1 MNTNTQID
9 KIDKVLAKIS
19 GKELK
24 NFSRLYSITHDDF
37 ATALAEKYWK
47 PERGNYK
54 EMVEACFAHA
64 SVLGKRYGQVE
75 LDWREIEKDLAVM
88 MRKATSMKK
97 KGNLIDAALIAGYVM
112 TITCREFEHD
122 HQGFKPL
129 RYDLWAEENKVLKD
143 IVTKAAD
150 MVRELLINSDEIEP
164 DSRFGMLQEIVDQC
178 EEIGDNYFMRFEW
191 FVDEAMPLLCGDD
204 EKRFLAHIS
213 KRLKHKREKYCHYRY
228 YNQKADYWITH
239 GKREKAEKLMWDKR
253 DEEEVRDHYI
263 DCLIGWGEYRKA
275 VEVIDDNKDDFRS
288 YSKKWEDKV
297 VKALK
302 MSGDKDWLIEECRNR
317 FITSGYKLKYYEALK
332 EVVSKD
338 EWSSFL
344 DKLWN
349 ATDWSTNDY
358 QDAEGNIIIAEKMFE
373 NMKDMFVHKHWNLWE
388 VYRKFVKYVPKKDL
402 PFVGETLFNDIKR
415 MTLLKEKPKEFAW
428 LVAHVQD
435 YMGLSAV
442 VDKTI
447 KEGIKQMTT
456 DYPDKY
462 YFKSYLGSLL

>member
-9 KIDKVLAKIS
+9 KIDKVLSKIS
-19 GKELK
+19 VKEMK
-24 NFSRLYSITHDDF
+24 NFVRQYATTHEDF
-37 ATALAEKYWK
+37 ATALVEKYWK

-54 EMVEACFAHA
+54 EMVEACFAHTNL
-64 SVLGKRYGQVE
+64 SGSRFG
-75 LDWREIEKDLAVM
+75 LDWRKIEQDLLAVM
-88 MRKATSMKK
+88 RKAVSMRK

-112 TITCREFEHD
+112 VITCREFEHD

-143 IVTKAAD
+143 IVTKSAD
-150 MVRELLINSDEIEP
+150 MVRDLLINSDEIED
-164 DSRFGMLQEIVDQC
+164 DSRLGMLQEIVDQC

-204 EKRFLAHIS
+204 EKRYLAHIS
-213 KRLKHKREKYCHYRY
+213 KRLKNKREKYFHYMY
-228 YNQKADYWITH
+228 YIQKADYWIAH
-239 GKREKAEKLMWDKR
+239 GKRTKAEKLMWDKR
-253 DEEEVRDHYI
+253 DDENVRDHYI
-263 DCLIGWGEYRKA
+263 DCLIEWGEYKKA

-302 MSGDKDWLIEECRNR
+302 LSGDKEWLIEECRSR

-332 EVVSKD
+332 EEIGKE

-349 ATDWSTNDY
+349 DTDWSEGEY
-358 QDAEGNIIIAEKMFE
+358 QDAEGKIIIAEKRFE
-373 NMKDMFVHKHWNLWE
+373 CMRDMFVHKHWNLWE
-388 VYRKFVKYVPKKDL
+388 VYKKFVKYVPKKDL

-415 MTLLKEKPKEFAW
+415 MALLKEKPKEFAW
-428 LVAHVQD
+428 LVAYVQG
-435 YMGLSAV
+435 YMGLSTV
-442 VDKTI
+442 VDRTI
-447 KEGIKQMTT
+447 KEGIKQLIA
-456 DYPDKY
+456 DYPDNY